1 MDINIP
7 KNLIKGTFS
16 IPYQKGQEYQ
26 KGKFQKIKIKDKE
39 VFQLSLFTEKQ
50 VFHRN
55 IELSRID
62 NELIKILTETFR
74 CLELYT
80 LKEIYYYKITDKGK
94 LLTNRKKV
102 KNDFVVLE
110 HNRSKKYLLP
120 EGIAIPPLVDLGV
133 MTPDGKIVKGKN
145 DKFKQ
150 INRFLEIIEDSI
162 AKENQLKIID
172 FGCGKS
178 YLTFILYYYLVYI
191 KKMEIEIIGLDLKE
205 DVIDQCDKITQ
216 KYGYH
221 NLKFMKGNIADY
233 KEQDGIDMIVTLH
246 ACDTATDYALYHA
259 IQMKCRYVF
268 SVPSCQHE
276 VNAQIKSNQYHFI
289 SKYGILKERMAAILT
304 DAIRANILQYC
315 GYKTQVLEF
324 VDLDA
329 SPKNI
334 LIRAILENL
343 PPNPK
348 IKEELDNMIKQ
359 LGIQQTL
366 YQSIFQNKSQAD
378 INA

>member
-80 LKEIYYYKITDKGK
+80 LKETYYYKITDKGK

-145 DKFKQ
+145 DKFK
-150 INRFLEIIEDSI
+150 
-162 AKENQLKIID
+162 
-172 FGCGKS
+172 
-178 YLTFILYYYLVYI
+178 
-191 KKMEIEIIGLDLKE
+191 
-205 DVIDQCDKITQ
+205 
-216 KYGYH
+216 
-221 NLKFMKGNIADY
+221 
-233 KEQDGIDMIVTLH
+233 
-246 ACDTATDYALYHA
+246 
-259 IQMKCRYVF
+259 
-268 SVPSCQHE
+268 
-276 VNAQIKSNQYHFI
+276 
-289 SKYGILKERMAAILT
+289 
-304 DAIRANILQYC
+304 
-315 GYKTQVLEF
+315 
-324 VDLDA
+324 
-329 SPKNI
+329 
-334 LIRAILENL
+334 
-343 PPNPK
+343 
-348 IKEELDNMIKQ
+348 
-359 LGIQQTL
+359 
-366 YQSIFQNKSQAD
+366 
-378 INA
+378 

>member
-26 KGKFQKIKIKDKE
+26 KGKFQKIKIKNKE
-39 VFQLSLFTEKQ
+39 IFQLSLFTEKQ

-80 LKEIYYYKITDKGK
+80 TEEIYYYKITDKGK
-94 LLTNRKKV
+94 LLTNQKKV

-205 DVIDQCDKITQ
+205 DVIDQCDKIAQ

-259 IQMKCRYVF
+259 IKMKCRYVF
-268 SVPSCQHE
+268 SVPCCQHE
-276 VNAQIKSNQYHFI
+276 VNAQIKLNQYHFI

-334 LIRAILENL
+334 LIRATLENL

-366 YQSIFQNKSQAD
+366 YQSIFQNKSQAN

>member
-80 LKEIYYYKITDKGK
+80 LKETYYYKITDKGK

-268 SVPSCQHE
+268 SVPCCQHG

>member
-268 SVPSCQHE
+268 SVPCCQHE
-276 VNAQIKSNQYHFI
+276 VNAQIKSNQINII
-289 SKYGILKERMAAILT
+289 SLVSM
-304 DAIRANILQYC
+304 
-315 GYKTQVLEF
+315 VF
-324 VDLDA
+324 
-329 SPKNI
+329 
-334 LIRAILENL
+334 
-343 PPNPK
+343 
-348 IKEELDNMIKQ
+348 
-359 LGIQQTL
+359 
-366 YQSIFQNKSQAD
+366 
-378 INA
+378 

>member
-55 IELSRID
+55 IESSRID

-233 KEQDGIDMIVTLH
+233 KEQDGIDMMLH
-246 ACDTATDYALYHA
+246 FMPVILPRIMLY
-259 IQMKCRYVF
+259 IM
-268 SVPSCQHE
+268 
-276 VNAQIKSNQYHFI
+276 
-289 SKYGILKERMAAILT
+289 
-304 DAIRANILQYC
+304 
-315 GYKTQVLEF
+315 
-324 VDLDA
+324 
-329 SPKNI
+329 
-334 LIRAILENL
+334 
-343 PPNPK
+343 
-348 IKEELDNMIKQ
+348 
-359 LGIQQTL
+359 
-366 YQSIFQNKSQAD
+366 QSR
-378 INA
+378 